1 MKINTRNK
9 VKCRAVASQATG
21 EVVDLTLL
29 ENVFVVRL
37 VIYSHTHDE
46 RFLKAKA
53 FMLRMGENIH
63 VKTMH
68 LMILKGTIEHTY
80 LAVLAV

>member
-1 MKINTRNK
+1 MKINTRIK

-37 VIYSHTHDE
+37 VIYSHTHNK

-53 FMLRMGENIH
+53 FMLRMEENIH
-63 VKTMH
+63 VKTIH
-68 LMILKGTIEHTY
+68 RMILKKTI
-80 LAVLAV
+80 